1 MVGIGV
7 TGVLHS
13 ANPVPQRFLTPSG
26 RPKPGE
32 YAAYMER
39 AVAAVAG
46 DDAIAALRAVAT
58 DTQTLAGAWSDA
70 LVLGVRYAPEK
81 WTIKDV
87 LGHLVDDER
96 VFAYRVLCLA
106 RGESAAL
113 PGFDENVYAR
123 NASAESRPLAAI
135 LEDYTA
141 VRAATIALCAG
152 LDRPGWTRAGVVNG
166 YRATARGLAF
176 HIVAHERHH
185 LRLLRERY
193 VPLLSGTT
201 AP

>member
-1 MVGIGV
+1 
-7 TGVLHS
+7 LAS
-13 ANPVPQRFLTPSG
+13 PVPQRFLTQSG
-26 RPKPGE
+26 RPQPGE
-32 YAAYMER
+32 YAAYMEL
-39 AVAAVAG
+39 AVTAVAG

-58 DTQTLAGAWSDA
+58 ETLTLAGTWSDA
-70 LVLGVRYAPEK
+70 RVLGVRYAPEK

-113 PGFDENVYAR
+113 PGFDENAYAR

-135 LEDYTA
+135 LDDYAA
-141 VRAATIALCAG
+141 VRAATLALCAG
-152 LDRPGWTRAGVVNG
+152 LDRAGWTRAGIVNN
-166 YRATARGLAF
+166 YPATARGLAF

-185 LRLLRERY
+185 LRMLRERY
-193 VPLLSGTT
+193 VPLLSG
-201 AP
+201 ASAR